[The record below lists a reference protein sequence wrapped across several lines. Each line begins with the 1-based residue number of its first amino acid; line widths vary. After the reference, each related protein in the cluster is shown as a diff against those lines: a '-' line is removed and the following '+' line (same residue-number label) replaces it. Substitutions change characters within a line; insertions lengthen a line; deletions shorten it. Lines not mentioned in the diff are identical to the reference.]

1 MAKMTGRS
9 NTSSK
14 NEKKKKKGKGSSRL
28 LSGPGAA
35 AMKASKPVS
44 VLNPFESIWSRRKF
58 DVVGKRRKGEER
70 RIGLARS
77 LAIEKVLATSLQPV
91 YSFDPYTVI
100 GICFAVLLLLKE
112 FRYSNGI
119 SCELKKEEAI
129 GNCLPP
135 CPSQPSLFKI

>member
-1 MAKMTGRS
+1 MAKTNGRS

-14 NEKKKKKGKGSSRL
+14 NEKKKKKGKGSRGL

-44 VLNPFESIWSRRKF
+44 VPNPFESIWSRRKF

-77 LAIEKVLATSLQPV
+77 LAMEKVLATSLQPV
-91 YSFDPYTVI
+91 YWFDPILWLAYALLSFCYRKCFVI
-100 GICFAVLLLLKE
+100 LMESPA
-112 FRYSNGI
+112 N
-119 SCELKKEEAI
+119 
-129 GNCLPP
+129 
-135 CPSQPSLFKI
+135 